1 MKTPEV
7 GATDRVCQCVALWGS
22 RTKTRAATTTRSR
35 GELADKGSSDATQF
49 AARCKRRTRR
59 MEMRQQS
66 TELRRQSTRQKHLR
80 NTVHA
85 GGWRQRAGRAGDR
98 GRLASVSDTS
108 HLNTLKYNKSTNTLF
123 QAQARGPTY
132 LTTYYLR
139 TRVQAKPRRT
149 AFGHGRDGVRSPTKY
164 WSVGVARGRFTRRT
178 GRLHPRA

>member
-1 MKTPEV
+1 MLKKLPHLWRRKIGWVGRVTPKPVRWPARRHLEAR
-7 GATDRVCQCVALWGS
+7 GRWDHPWRRRWHARQPARRHLKAWGW
-22 RTKTRAATTTRSR
+22 R
-35 GELADKGSSDATQF
+35 
-49 AARCKRRTRR
+49 
-59 MEMRQQS
+59 
-66 TELRRQSTRQKHLR
+66 HP
-80 NTVHA
+80 
-85 GGWRQRAGRAGDR
+85 WRQRAGRAGDR

-123 QAQARGPTY
+123 QAQARGP
-132 LTTYYLR
+132 TYYLR